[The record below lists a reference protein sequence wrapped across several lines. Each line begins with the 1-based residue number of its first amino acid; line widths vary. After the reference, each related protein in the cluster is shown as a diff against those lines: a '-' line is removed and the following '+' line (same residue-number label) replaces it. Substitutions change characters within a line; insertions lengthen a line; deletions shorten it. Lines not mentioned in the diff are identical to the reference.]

1 MPNFLIKARLKAS
14 ALHLTASLAVALIAA
29 ILVFE
34 FWFPYPYREISGG
47 RELFLLL
54 ICVDVVLGPV
64 LTFMVFDQRKA
75 WSKLKLDLLAIVVLQ
90 VSALVYGLWTVS
102 VARPV
107 YLVFEIDRF
116 RVVHAIDVPS
126 EQLKLAPKGLTAMP
140 YLGQTTLGLRP
151 FKNEQEKVD
160 FTLAALGGSSL
171 AARPELWQNYADSK
185 RDVINSSKPLARL
198 KERLKDQSTS
208 IDTSVKELGVPEAV
222 IRYLPLI
229 SRSNF
234 WTVLIDGRSGEIVG
248 YLPIDAFE

>member
-1 MPNFLIKARLKAS
+1 MPKFYIQARLKAS
-14 ALHLTASLAVALIAA
+14 ALHLTVSLAVAITAA

-54 ICVDVVLGPV
+54 ISVDVVLGPV
-64 LTFMVFDQRKA
+64 LTFMVYDQRKA
-75 WSKLKLDLLAIVVLQ
+75 WPKLKLDLFAIVLLQ
-90 VSALVYGLWTVS
+90 LSALIYGMWTVS

-107 YLVFEIDRF
+107 FLVFEIDRF

-126 EQLKLAPKGLTAMP
+126 EQLRLAPKGLTTLP

-151 FKNEQEKVD
+151 FKSEQEKVD
-160 FTLAALGGSSL
+160 FTLVALGGSSL
-171 AARPELWQNYADSK
+171 AARPELWQNYAESK

-208 IDTSVKELGVPEAV
+208 IDARVKELGVPEAV

-234 WTVLIDGRSGEIVG
+234 WTVLIDGRSGEILG